1 MAGVGIRLNKFFG
14 KNSVTG
20 YLAGSGYSIITTVA
34 PMLLVIADILLMQKT
49 LGYSSASYTNRQ
61 LFQVT
66 ILYVFVFS
74 LIASAPLNAVL
85 SRYVSDVI
93 FNETYDDIMAAFHY
107 GLRVSLI
114 IDAVMVI
121 PFSLHEYFVG
131 GVEIVY
137 ILTSVC
143 CFAALSLVFYT
154 MLYLSLCKDYGK
166 ISLFYFLGMAVTFIA
181 AWVFVK
187 KLGMEVTFSMLLAMT
202 IGFLIIASLGYALL
216 NQYFTKNSRNYREV
230 GRYIRKY
237 WKLILAN
244 TLYTLGLF
252 IHNFVFWT
260 SGLRSTVAN
269 SFVYAETYD
278 FASCIAMFTNISAS
292 VIFIAIT
299 EMHFNG
305 RYRQY
310 SEAVI
315 GGRLSDIRKTKT
327 RMFRLLAQEIMDL
340 ARIQFIISTVTF
352 LICLIVLGRLGYS
365 GTVIQLYPCLAAGY
379 FILYLMYSAFLFL
392 YFFNDLNGAVCTGL
406 IFFFG
411 TLAGSIVSM
420 HFDTLWYG
428 IGLVF
433 GAFAGWTYAYFR
445 LQWLEEHMHI
455 HIFCNGTILKQSKGK
470 RPPARVYTKRDDA
483 EKGKNFVRKG
493 EV

>member
-1 MAGVGIRLNKFFG
+1 MAGVGIRLNKLFG

-20 YLAGSGYSIITTVA
+20 YLAGAGYSIITTVA
-34 PMLLVIADILLMQKT
+34 PMLLVIVNILIMQKL
-49 LGYSSASYTNRQ
+49 LGYSSAAYTSRQ
-61 LFQVT
+61 LFQAT
-66 ILYVFVFS
+66 ILYVFIFS
-74 LIASAPLNAVL
+74 LLGSAPLNAVL

-107 GLRVSLI
+107 GLRVNLV
-114 IDAVMVI
+114 IDAVMVV
-121 PFSLHEYFVG
+121 PFCIHEHFAG
-131 GVEIVY
+131 GVDIVY
-137 ILTSVC
+137 VLVSAC

-166 ISLFYFLGMAVTFIA
+166 ISLFYLVGMIVTFVS
-181 AWVFVK
+181 AWIFVK
-187 KLGMEVTFSMLLAMT
+187 ILDMEITFSMLIAMAL
-202 IGFLIIASLGYALL
+202 GFLIIASLGYALL
-216 NQYFTKNSRNYREV
+216 RQYFRGNSRNYKEV
-230 GRYIRKY
+230 RGYIRKY

-252 IHNFVFWT
+252 VHNFVFWT
-260 SGLRSTVAN
+260 SGLKSVVVN

-292 VIFIAIT
+292 VIFIAAT
-299 EMHFNG
+299 EMRFNS

-327 RMFRLLAQEIMDL
+327 RMFRLLSQQIMDL
-340 ARIQFIISTVTF
+340 ARVQFIISTVTF
-352 LICLIVLGRLGYS
+352 LICLVLLGRLGYT

-379 FILYLMYSAFLFL
+379 FILYLMYAAFLFL
-392 YFFNDLNGAVCTGL
+392 YFFNDLNGAVCTSL
-406 IFFFG
+406 IFFFV

-428 IGLVF
+428 AGLVL

-445 LQWLEEHMHI
+445 LQWLEENMHI
-455 HIFCNGTILKQSKGK
+455 HIFCSGTIIKQSNGK
-470 RPPARVYTKRDDA
+470 RPSSMVYDKRESSKKSRKA
-483 EKGKNFVRKG
+483 VRKG
-493 EV
+493 E